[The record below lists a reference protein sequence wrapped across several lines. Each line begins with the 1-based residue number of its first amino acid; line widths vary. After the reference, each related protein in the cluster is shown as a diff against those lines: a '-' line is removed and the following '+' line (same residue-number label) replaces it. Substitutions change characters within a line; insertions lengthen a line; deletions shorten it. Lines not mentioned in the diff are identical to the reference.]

1 MQAFVDACQS
11 GPAHARLE
19 RTLHAIVRNPA
30 LHARFLNSL
39 SRLEYVGVRKMLKT
53 RRAQDLDLDGLQHML
68 EEAAHATR
76 LKKFACSV
84 APAGVSVATFGAEHT
99 LAGDEAERYFQT
111 VDRAGEQTLGAATL
125 DASSPEAA
133 YALTSA
139 AIEIRA
145 RTFYPAYQQVLQAT
159 AQRVSVA
166 SILSDEEAHLREMQ
180 ARLQTD
186 LPDWQD
192 RLQQVMQIEER
203 AFASLLDA
211 LDAAVERAA

>member
-11 GPAHARLE
+11 GAAHARLE
-19 RTLHAIVRNPA
+19 RTLHAIVQNPA

-39 SRLEYVGVRKMLKT
+39 SRLEYVGVRKMLKA
-53 RRAQDLDLDGLQHML
+53 RRSQDLDLEGLQHIL

-76 LKKFACSV
+76 LKKFACAL
-84 APAGVSVATFGAEHT
+84 APAGVSVTTFSAEHT
-99 LAGDEAERYFQT
+99 LAGDEAERYFQA
-111 VDRAGEQTLGAATL
+111 VDRAGEHALGAG
-125 DASSPEAA
+125 SPEAS

-145 RTFYPAYQQVLQAT
+145 RTFYPAYQQVLQSS

-180 ARLQTD
+180 ERLQAD
-186 LPDWQD
+186 LPDWQE
-192 RLQQVMQIEER
+192 RLQRVLQVEER
-203 AFASLLDA
+203 AFATLLDA
-211 LDAAVERAA
+211 LDEAIARA

>member
-11 GPAHARLE
+11 SPAHARLE
-19 RTLHAIVRNPA
+19 RTLHAIVQNPA

-53 RRAQDLDLDGLQHML
+53 RRAQDLDLDGLQHLL

-76 LKKFACSV
+76 LKKFACAI
-84 APAGVSVATFGAEHT
+84 APAGVSVTTFGAEHT

-111 VDRAGEQTLGAATL
+111 VDRAAEQTLQ
-125 DASSPEAA
+125 PEAS

-145 RTFYPAYQQVLQAT
+145 RTFYPAYQQILQAT
-159 AQRVSVA
+159 GQRVSVA

-180 ARLQTD
+180 ARLEAD
-186 LPDWQD
+186 LPNWQI
-192 RLQQVMQIEER
+192 RLEQVMQVEEQ
-203 AFASLLDA
+203 AFSVLLDA
-211 LDAAVERAA
+211 LDAAVARA

>member
-11 GPAHARLE
+11 GAAHARLE
-19 RTLHAIVRNPA
+19 RTLHAIVESPA

-53 RRAQDLDLDGLQHML
+53 RRSQDLDLDGLQHML

-76 LKKFACSV
+76 LKKFSAQ
-84 APAGVSVATFGAEHT
+84 HT
-99 LAGDEAERYFQT
+99 LAGDEAEHYFQT
-111 VDRAGEQTLGAATL
+111 VDRAGEQTLGAATAEAGNAE
-125 DASSPEAA
+125 AS

-180 ARLQTD
+180 TRLQTD
-186 LPDWQD
+186 LPDWQN
-192 RLQQVMQIEER
+192 RLQAVMQIEER
-203 AFASLLDA
+203 AFATLLDA
-211 LDAAVERAA
+211 LDAAVQRGA

>member
-19 RTLHAIVRNPA
+19 RTLHEIVQSPA

-76 LKKFACSV
+76 LKKFACAV

-111 VDRAGEQTLGAATL
+111 VDRAGEQTLG
-125 DASSPEAA
+125 DNRPEAA

-145 RTFYPAYQQVLQAT
+145 RTFYPAYQQVLQST
-159 AQRVSVA
+159 GQRVSVA
-166 SILSDEEAHLREMQ
+166 SILSDEEAHLQEMQ
-180 ARLQTD
+180 ARLQAD
-186 LPDWQD
+186 LPDWQSL
-192 RLQQVMQIEER
+192 LQHVMQVEER
-203 AFASLLDA
+203 AFATLLDA
-211 LDAAVERAA
+211 LDAAVAQAA

>member
-19 RTLHAIVRNPA
+19 RTLHAIVQNPT

-53 RRAQDLDLDGLQHML
+53 RRARDLDLDGLQHML

-76 LKKFACSV
+76 LKKFACAV
-84 APAGVSVATFGAEHT
+84 APAGVSVATFAAEHT

-111 VDRAGEQTLGAATL
+111 VDHAGEQTLQ
-125 DASSPEAA
+125 PEAS

-145 RTFYPAYQQVLQAT
+145 RTFYPAYQQILQAT
-159 AQRVSVA
+159 GQRVSVA

-186 LPDWQD
+186 LPDWQG
-192 RLQQVMQIEER
+192 RLQHVMQVEEH
-203 AFASLLDA
+203 AFATLLDA
-211 LDAAVERAA
+211 LDAAIARA

>member
-19 RTLHAIVRNPA
+19 RTLHAIVRSPA

-76 LKKFACSV
+76 LKKLACAV
-84 APAGVSVATFGAEHT
+84 APSGVSVDTFGAEHT
-99 LAGDEAERYFQT
+99 LAGDEAERYFQA
-111 VDRAGEQTLGAATL
+111 VDRAGEQTFDAAN
-125 DASSPEAA
+125 PEAT

-139 AIEIRA
+139 AIEVRA

-159 AQRVSVA
+159 GQRISVA

-192 RLQQVMQIEER
+192 RLQRVMHVEER
-203 AFASLLDA
+203 AFAALLDA
-211 LDAAVERAA
+211 LDAAIEHAA